1 VLAGDFGGTRS
12 RVALFESDD
21 GVSLPRLAHQTIYAA
36 HEFAGVGDVVARFL
50 AEQGAD
56 DVRAACLGVAG
67 AVDHNRVRLTNL
79 GWDVDGD
86 ALSTRLGF
94 RLELINDLVATALGM
109 SALGSAD
116 LRPLNPDAE
125 EAHGNA
131 VLLGAGTG
139 LGVALLVW
147 NDGKVLAVPSEGGHA
162 ELAARDDEE
171 WALRRFLATR
181 FGGRVSAERV
191 VSGQGIKNLYDF
203 LVAQGGEPTPEVA
216 TEVATGDAARAI
228 SEAGLAGS
236 CELCAR
242 ALDLFASLFGSF
254 AGDLALTG
262 GAHGGVY
269 LAGGVAT
276 KLADK
281 LADGTFLRAFVDK
294 GRLRPFVERVP
305 VHILLREDAGIW
317 GAARRA
323 AEIAA
328 QAPAQA
334 SPGSPTSAV
343 RTAGAD
349 RLLPTS
355 RQASDGGISGGSE

>member
-1 VLAGDFGGTRS
+1 MVRVLAGDFGGTRS
-12 RVALFESDD
+12 RVALFESD
-21 GVSLPRLAHQTIYAA
+21 GSGQPRLAQQTIYPA
-36 HEFAGVGDVVARFL
+36 HDFAGVGDVVARFL
-50 AEQGAD
+50 AEQEAT
-56 DVRAACLGVAG
+56 DVAAACLGVAG
-67 AVDHNRVRLTNL
+67 AVDRNRVRLTNL

-94 RLELINDLVATALGM
+94 RLELVNDLVATALGM
-109 SALGSAD
+109 PALAPGD
-116 LRPLNPDAE
+116 LRALNPAAE
-125 EAHGNA
+125 QAHGNA

-147 NDGKVLAVPSEGGHA
+147 SDGTMIPVPSEGGHA
-162 ELAARDDEE
+162 ELAARNDEE
-171 WALRRFLATR
+171 WALRRFLSSR

-191 VSGQGIKNLYDF
+191 VSGQGIKNIYDF
-203 LVAQGGEPTPEVA
+203 LVAQGGQPTPEVA
-216 TEVATGDAARAI
+216 TAVATGDAPRAI

-236 CELCAR
+236 CGVCAR

-276 KLADK
+276 KLAEK

-294 GRLRPFVERVP
+294 GRLGPFVERVP

-323 AEIAA
+323 AELAA
-328 QAPAQA
+328 
-334 SPGSPTSAV
+334 
-343 RTAGAD
+343 R
-349 RLLPTS
+349 R
-355 RQASDGGISGGSE
+355 